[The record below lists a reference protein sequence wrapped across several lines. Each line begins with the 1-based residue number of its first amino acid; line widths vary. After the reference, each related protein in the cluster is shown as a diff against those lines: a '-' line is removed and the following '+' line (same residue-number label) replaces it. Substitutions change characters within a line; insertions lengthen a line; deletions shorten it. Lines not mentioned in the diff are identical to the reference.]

1 MNMIKNIKDKISDI
15 DDVEVIDILFKI
27 QMVLGCVFFILL
39 VIGFVMKIVS
49 GNVDTV
55 NHVNHE
61 MTYGYRI
68 GLDGKPGLG
77 MGFGGINYIRF

>member
-1 MNMIKNIKDKISDI
+1 MNMIKNIKNKISNI

-39 VIGFVMKIVS
+39 VIGFVLKCVS

-55 NHVNHE
+55 NHVNHG
-61 MTYGYRI
+61 MTYGYGM
-68 GLDGKPGLG
+68 GLDGKTGFG